1 MFCNDVLTGTLLKL
15 GSSGTDVIQLQK
27 TLNYLMGY
35 SLSVTGYYDIKT
47 YRAVRHYQSTHHLS
61 VDGIVGKDTGGSLC
75 TLGVVY
81 AKDAT
86 SNSTARTYPL
96 PTTTKTLPMQFAQT
110 QTVQRQTT
118 ATSSTNNVALP
129 GSKLFGAL
137 SMNTLKDIPSW
148 VWYGLI
154 GLSVFSMVGHR

>member
-1 MFCNDVLTGTLLKL
+1 MFCNDVLTGKLLLKL
-15 GSSGTDVIQLQK
+15 GSSGADVTQLQK

-47 YRAVRHYQSTHHLS
+47 YRAVKHYQSTHHLS
-61 VDGIVGKDTGGSLC
+61 VDGIVGKDTGSSLC

-96 PTTTKTLPMQFAQT
+96 PTTTKTLPMQSAQT

-118 ATSSTNNVALP
+118 ATNNVALP

-148 VWYGLI
+148 VWYALI
-154 GLSVFSMVGHR
+154 GLSVFSMVGHK